1 MKKVFIASPIAMSL
15 AAGSAMAANNQQ
27 DEIQFHGVVTD
38 VTCDIDTNI
47 DGNVTNVVQLGTI
60 QKGGTGDVKN
70 IVLKAKGANCSG
82 LANKTATISFMG
94 GLGDQGVSNV
104 NGSAEKARVE
114 LKAKNSKTPD
124 TAINKTMNSVD
135 FEAEKINSDGYQFEA
150 KLISDAAGTVGT
162 FESAVSYAV
171 TYS

>member
-1 MKKVFIASPIAMSL
+1 MKKVFIASAIAMSL
-15 AAGSAMAANNQQ
+15 AAGSAMAAQQ
-27 DEIQFHGVVTD
+27 DEILFHGVVTD
-38 VTCDIDTNI
+38 VTCNIDTNI
-47 DGNVTNVVQLGTI
+47 DGNVTNVVQLGSI

-124 TAINKTMNSVD
+124 TVINKTMNSVE
-135 FEAEKINSDGYQFEA
+135 FEAEKINSDGYKFEA

>member
-1 MKKVFIASPIAMSL
+1 MKKVFIASAIAMSL
-15 AAGSAMAANNQQ
+15 AAGSAMAAQQ
-27 DEIQFHGVVTD
+27 DEILFHGVVTD
-38 VTCDIDTNI
+38 VTCNIDTNI
-47 DGNVTNVVQLGTI
+47 DGNVTNVVQLGSI

-114 LKAKNSKTPD
+114 LKAKNSKTPG
-124 TAINKTMNSVD
+124 TAINKTMNSVE

>member
-1 MKKVFIASPIAMSL
+1 MKKVFIASAIAMSL
-15 AAGSAMAANNQQ
+15 AAGSAMAAQQ

-38 VTCDIDTNI
+38 VTCNIDANI
-47 DGNVTNVVQLGTI
+47 DGNVTNVVQLGSI

-114 LKAKNSKTPD
+114 LKAKNSKTPG
-124 TAINKTMNSVD
+124 TAINKTMNSVE

>member
-1 MKKVFIASPIAMSL
+1 MKKVFIASAIAMSL
-15 AAGSAMAANNQQ
+15 AAGSAMAAQQ
-27 DEIQFHGVVTD
+27 DEILFHGVVTD

-60 QKGGTGDVKN
+60 QKGGTGDIKN

-104 NGSAEKARVE
+104 NGSAEKASVE
-114 LKAKNSKTPD
+114 LKAKNSKTPG
-124 TAINKTMNSVD
+124 TTINKTMNSVD
-135 FEAEKINSDGYQFEA
+135 FDAEKINSDGYQFEA

>member
-1 MKKVFIASPIAMSL
+1 MKKVFIASAIAMSL
-15 AAGSAMAANNQQ
+15 AAGSAMAAQQ
-27 DEIQFHGVVTD
+27 DEILFHGVVTD
-38 VTCDIDTNI
+38 VTCNIDTNI
-47 DGNVTNVVQLGTI
+47 DGNVTNVVQLGSI
-60 QKGGTGDVKN
+60 QKGGMGDVKN

-124 TAINKTMNSVD
+124 TVINKTMNSVE
-135 FEAEKINSDGYQFEA
+135 FEAEKINSDGYKFEA